1 MPTSIKRKKLV
12 TRIKQ
17 IVIKILSDQVTGW
30 KMKGFFFPFFFVL
43 YSSRIPIYSWNFTCG
58 LFHLE
63 VQTLSGNILQ
73 DNLGASTS
81 ILTRISIFLKS
92 LVFSYFFPPC
102 HLFFS
107 NTETKQRNEIQAHKK
122 ISQQRINILKC
133 LGTHNFWSTGQ
144 VWFFSR

>member
-12 TRIKQ
+12 THIKQ

-30 KMKGFFFPFFFVL
+30 KMKGVFFPFFFVL
-43 YSSRIPIYSWNFTCG
+43 CSSRIPIYSWNFTCG

-63 VQTLSGNILQ
+63 LQTLSGNILQ
-73 DNLGASTS
+73 DNLAASTS
-81 ILTRISIFLKS
+81 ILTGISIFLNH
-92 LVFSYFFPPC
+92 LYFPIFFP
-102 HLFFS
+102 LVIYSFQIL
-107 NTETKQRNEIQAHKK
+107 KQKREMRFKHTK